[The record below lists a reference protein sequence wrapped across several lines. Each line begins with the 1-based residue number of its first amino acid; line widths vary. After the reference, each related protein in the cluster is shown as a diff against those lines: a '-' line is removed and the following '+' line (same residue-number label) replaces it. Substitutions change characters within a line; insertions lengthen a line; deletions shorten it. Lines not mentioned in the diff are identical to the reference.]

1 MAITSATLTAEQ
13 VGDHLRAALEDDV
26 LEVVDTYGTARVT
39 VRAEALPRAARLCKS
54 EPRLGFDFFDFL
66 SAVDEREQGFAV
78 IVSLYS
84 LAHRH
89 HVTLR
94 TLADGGR
101 DAPRV
106 PSLTGV
112 YRGANW
118 HERETYDMYGITFDG
133 HPSLLPRILTVENFE
148 GWPLRKDFLLAT
160 REAKPWP
167 GAKEPEERREEAG
180 QGQSEAVVANASPMS
195 AAEKEAAVQAK
206 VGAAEVRADA
216 RDEVDYDQALY
227 EQLLGEG
234 KSERIARSRAKA
246 AAMRARKK
254 SAEAAAQ
261 DAPGGETP
269 AAPGGEVPAAGGDL
283 PAAGGEAEGAAAAAE
298 RTAEGDP
305 VPSSPEGAAAVA
317 ELDMADPSIA
327 YDAAAGAVGGDV
339 AAGAPGDVAGAD
351 QPVSDL
357 AAEARVGT
365 GAPPTA
371 SGTPGIEAEGRHGGA
386 EEQSGERPAADTRGM
401 GSVPGGAIIPP
412 DDRPA
417 ARGSSRIGEGQVVG
431 PAPGSEEATLFD
443 DLSPAS
449 QAAPGGAAEAGEVTE
464 TPLVDADGVE
474 PAPAPGTDASER
486 GGPLYGATGS
496 AHEDDDVEEG
506 TTP

>member
-1 MAITSATLTAEQ
+1 MAFTTATLTATQ
-13 VGDHLRAALEDDV
+13 VGDHLRAALEGDV
-26 LEVVDTYGTARVT
+26 LEVTDAYGTARVT

-54 EPRLGFDFFDFL
+54 EPRLAFDFFDFL

-118 HERETYDMYGITFDG
+118 HERETYDMYGISFAG

-148 GWPLRKDFLLAT
+148 GWPLRKEFLLAT

-180 QGQSEAVVANASPMS
+180 PGQSEAVIANAAPLS
-195 AAEKEAAVQAK
+195 AAEKDAAAEAEAK
-206 VGAAEVRADA
+206 AGAAQARADA
-216 RDEVDYDQALY
+216 ADAGEVDYDRALY
-227 EQLLGEG
+227 EQLVAEG

-254 SAEAAAQ
+254 SAEAVGGDDPP
-261 DAPGGETP
+261 DAPSVDP
-269 AAPGGEVPAAGGDL
+269 SAAPANGKPMSTS
-283 PAAGGEAEGAAAAAE
+283 PPTPAAAAA
-298 RTAEGDP
+298 RTAAGDP
-305 VPSSPEGAAAVA
+305 APSSPEGAAAVA

-327 YDAAAGAVGGDV
+327 KDAAAGAVGGDV
-339 AAGAPGDVAGAD
+339 AAGAPGDVAGVD

-371 SGTPGIEAEGRHGGA
+371 SGAPIRPQDRGPDPELPLRAPGVEAEGRHAGA
-386 EEQSGERPAADTRGM
+386 EEQSGERPAADTPGM
-401 GSVPGGAIIPP
+401 G
-412 DDRPA
+412 
-417 ARGSSRIGEGQVVG
+417 
-431 PAPGSEEATLFD
+431 
-443 DLSPAS
+443 
-449 QAAPGGAAEAGEVTE
+449 AAPGDAI
-464 TPLVDADGVE
+464 TPPADE
-474 PAPAPGTDASER
+474 PPPAPGTDASDR
-486 GGPLYGATGS
+486 
-496 AHEDDDVEEG
+496 EEGG